1 MPTRQGTAY
10 RVPERRV
17 GRTFA
22 VALLRPPL
30 VRRTCLPCV
39 LVVRYSYRGRY
50 SRAVTSPPDRP
61 AVQSPFAS
69 SAFISEGRLP

>member
-10 RVPERRV
+10 RVPECRV
-17 GRTFA
+17 GRTFG
-22 VALLRPPL
+22 
-30 VRRTCLPCV
+30 PCV

-50 SRAVTSPPDRP
+50 SRAVTTPPDRP